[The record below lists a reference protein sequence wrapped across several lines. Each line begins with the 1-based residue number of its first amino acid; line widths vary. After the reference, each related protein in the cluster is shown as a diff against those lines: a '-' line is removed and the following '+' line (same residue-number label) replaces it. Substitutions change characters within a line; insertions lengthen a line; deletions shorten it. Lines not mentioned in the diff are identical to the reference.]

1 MKQFFTFLA
10 MMLLTGIVVKGQQL
24 QTFVLDDFENGQV
37 NFTEVV
43 NVNPPAHMDI
53 AVVDNPVKSG
63 INTSSKVWEWRRF
76 DAETDNK
83 IWAGFYSVL
92 KNEIPSGYHRIEI
105 KYLRTNTTSQIKIK
119 PEGGVS
125 KEIAAETPASKTN
138 EWELMVFD
146 IYKAGIKNIR
156 VFGFFPDFY
165 EPINPNAVVY
175 VDDITIVYDPSV
187 IPPPPPT
194 SITLFD
200 NSASDRFHDNSWS
213 FKEGGS
219 TLVQEHWQGPDMPDG
234 DKVPAVTTPVK
245 SAPNALKLQWK
256 SVEGGNWGA
265 IVASKDWVPH
275 DVRTMTNFH
284 LWVNSPVD
292 LSGTALPMLY
302 FEATTGSPNKTGKL
316 NMGAYVQNLAANTWA
331 EVVIPLA
338 DFWAADPTFTSQEF
352 IKGVFFGQ
360 NAADNAEHSLY
371 LDDIGF
377 KKDVNPDP
385 VKLFANSANNRFH
398 DQSWSFKEG
407 GSTLVQEHWQA
418 ADMPDGDKLP
428 ADTLTVKSAPNS
440 LKLQWKS
447 AEGGNWAALVASVGW
462 TAHDITAMTHVQ
474 LWLNSP
480 AELAGN
486 ALPEI
491 YLESHSG
498 NPNKTGKVA
507 LGNYI
512 GKLEANVWT
521 AVKVPLA
528 DLYESS
534 PSFVAKDVVK
544 GIFFEQ
550 GIADNVEHTVYVDE
564 ISFVYAAKPADVLLD
579 FGPAATGSEGNWNNI
594 AGHQDGKASLID
606 AYGNATGVM
615 LKVTDPFYNGFNSSG
630 TSAPTGDAA
639 QFPASAT
646 SDNFFGNGAQW
657 GTTPANPAGVIT
669 FSGLD
674 ASKAY
679 SFVIFASR
687 TGVTNIRDARY
698 TFAGS
703 GEAKSAV
710 LNASNNVSNV
720 AVVNEVK
727 PTTEGVIT
735 FTTEA
740 GPDNNSAE
748 KFYFL
753 GALKMSAAGGQTS
766 VTNPLAGRLTASYS
780 NGVLR
785 TGDYTGR
792 VRVYGISGNQVADV
806 QSVFG
811 YATLQLQKGVYVVST
826 SLGNVKIAVY

>member
-1 MKQFFTFLA
+1 MKQLFTFLA
-10 MMLLTGIVVKGQQL
+10 MMLFAGIVVKGQTL
-24 QTFVLDDFENGQV
+24 QTFVLDDFENGLV

-63 INTSSKVWEWRRF
+63 INTSSKVWEWKRY

-83 IWAGFYSVL
+83 IWAGFYSTL

-105 KYLRTNTTSQIKIK
+105 KYLRTNATSQIKIK

-125 KEIAAETPASKTN
+125 KEIASETPASKTN

-165 EPINPNAVVY
+165 EPIDPNAKIY

-194 SITLFD
+194 SITLFE
-200 NSASDRFHDNSWS
+200 NSANDRFHDQSWS
-213 FKEGGS
+213 FKENGS
-219 TLVQEHWQGPDMPDG
+219 TLVQEHWQGPGLPDG
-234 DKVPAVTTPVK
+234 DKLPAVITPVK

-256 SVEGGNWGA
+256 SVEGGNWA
-265 IVASKDWVPH
+265 ALVASVGWTPH

-284 LWVNSPVD
+284 LWVNSPVE
-292 LSGTALPMLY
+292 LAGTALPMLY
-302 FEATTGSPNKTGKL
+302 FEATTGNPNKTGKVD
-316 NMGAYVQNLAANTWA
+316 MSKYVKTIAANTWT
-331 EVVIPLA
+331 EVIIPLSA
-338 DFWAADPTFTSQEF
+338 FWTADPAFTSQEF
-352 IKGVFFGQ
+352 IKGVFFSQ
-360 NAADNAEHSLY
+360 NAADNVEHTLY
-371 LDDIGF
+371 IDDIGF

-385 VKLFANSANNRFH
+385 VKLFTNSANNRFH
-398 DQSWSFKEG
+398 DQSWSFKEN

-418 ADMPDGDKLP
+418 AGLPDGDKLP

-447 AEGGNWAALVASVGW
+447 IEGGNWAALVASVGW
-462 TAHDITAMTHVQ
+462 KAHDITAMTHIQ
-474 LWLNSP
+474 LWMNSP
-480 AELAGN
+480 AELAGS

-498 NPNKTGKVA
+498 NPNKTGKVS

-512 GKLEANVWT
+512 SKLEANVWT

-544 GIFFEQ
+544 GVFFEQ
-550 GIADNVEHTVYVDE
+550 GVADNVEHTVYVDE
-564 ISFVYAAKPADVLLD
+564 ISFVYAAKATDVLLD
-579 FGPAATGSEGNWNNI
+579 FGPAATATEGNWNNI
-594 AGHQDGKASLID
+594 VGHQDGKASLID

-615 LKVTDPFYNGFNSSG
+615 LKVTDPFFNGFNTSG

-639 QFPASAT
+639 QFPNSAT
-646 SDNFFGNGAQW
+646 SDNFFGNGAVW
-657 GTTPANPAGVIT
+657 GTSAANPAGVIT
-669 FSGLD
+669 LSGLD
-674 ASKAY
+674 VSKTY

-698 TFAGS
+698 TFTGT
-703 GEAKSAV
+703 GDPKSAV

-727 PTTEGVIT
+727 PSAEGVIT

-740 GPDNNSAE
+740 GPENTSAE

-753 GALKMSAAGGQTS
+753 GAVKMTASGGQTS
-766 VTNPLAGRLTASYS
+766 VTNPEANQLSAYYID
-780 NGVLR
+780 GVLR

-792 VRVYGISGNQVADV
+792 VRLYTISGSLVADT

-811 YATLQLQKGVYVVST
+811 YAAMQLQKGIYVVST